1 MLFNPGSSSVIAC
14 TEDGR
19 GRAALSFHFVRDVSV
34 PDVVNP
40 GGCRLVC

>member
-14 TEDGR
+14 KEDGR
-19 GRAALSFHFVRDVSV
+19 GRDALSFHFVRDVSV